1 MQQHFKDF
9 HIQWVFI
16 LEKALWWGEG
26 FITDSSAGGEML
38 LKVIGQ
44 AKLLQDEL
52 FTVLVEEEAALN
64 SLPIS

>member
-1 MQQHFKDF
+1 
-9 HIQWVFI
+9 
-16 LEKALWWGEG
+16 
-26 FITDSSAGGEML
+26 ML

-64 SLPIS
+64 SLPISYVSSEDVGEPLAPPPLACWSSSAQLA